1 MSDHD
6 AALDGQKG
14 TVAAGR
20 RRAETPTGGRCS
32 GRPPACPMWH
42 AAPGSSRGLPPSRW
56 NSHEAHLALAYAG
69 G

>member
-20 RRAETPTGGRCS
+20 RRAETPTGVQ
-32 GRPPACPMWH
+32 MLWH
-42 AAPGSSRGLPPSRW
+42 AARVLDVACGTGIVARIAA
-56 NSHEAHLALAYAG
+56 EQV
-69 G
+69 